1 MRKDQKTALTVD
13 RLCELLHVDSDGELS
28 EKLEIARTTV
38 SSWRQRGYVPLQAAS
53 EIATRF
59 GLELSELV
67 GFKPTSEEVAP
78 ASSPFAPGETKAD
91 LVFVEFWNQPV
102 EGGSGAA
109 EVEQER
115 VVRHLAFNRMWLA
128 GASPSQS
135 IASVK
140 AVRVRKNSMAPDIQ
154 DGDVILVDIASR
166 TPVSGQVYVIRRGVG
181 GLVVKELRKEG
192 GRWIAVSRNP
202 EDREKAF
209 PVKPEEDG
217 GDVIRGRV
225 FWRCGRV

>member
-1 MRKDQKTALTVD
+1 M
-13 RLCELLHVDSDGELS
+13 
-28 EKLEIARTTV
+28 
-38 SSWRQRGYVPLQAAS
+38 PLQAAS

-59 GLELSELV
+59 GLEFSEIV
-67 GFKPTSEEVAP
+67 GLKPTLEDVGP
-78 ASSPFAPGETKAD
+78 ASSPYAANETKAD

-102 EGGSGAA
+102 EGGTGAA

-135 IASVK
+135 ISAVK
-140 AVRVRKNSMAPDIQ
+140 ALRVRKSSMAPDIQ
-154 DGDVILVDIASR
+154 DGDVILVDTASR
-166 TPVSGQVYVIRRGVG
+166 TPVAGQVYVIRRAAS
-181 GLVVKELRKEG
+181 GLVVKELRKEA
-192 GRWIAVSRNP
+192 GRWMAISRNP

-209 PVKPEEDG
+209 AVKQDEED